1 MVRYTL
7 SFNLR
12 SSFHGRRL
20 ELEAAAA
27 KHLHVTNDRQLHD
40 EVTSTV
46 PGPTHVHDLVRY
58 VGMVNGL
65 RVQRLSMLPASAHS
79 P

>member
-1 MVRYTL
+1 MY
-7 SFNLR
+7 
-12 SSFHGRRL
+12 
-20 ELEAAAA
+20 
-27 KHLHVTNDRQLHD
+27 LHVGRQLHD
-40 EVTSTV
+40 GVTSTV
-46 PGPTHVHDLVRY
+46 PGPTHVHDLVEY